1 MFKLLQL
8 RIEYIYE
15 STYGV
20 LKRNSNACFRPIELR
35 IEHTYVINQ
44 SRVCSNDKTL
54 LYISI
59 NTYFSIYRLK
69 NLDCSDTTKVA
80 GTINIDFGHILL
92 LRKVNS
98 NFLLVV

>member
-20 LKRNSNACFRPIELR
+20 LKSNSNACFRPIELR

-44 SRVCSNDKTL
+44 SKVCSNDKTL
-54 LYISI
+54 L
-59 NTYFSIYRLK
+59 
-69 NLDCSDTTKVA
+69 
-80 GTINIDFGHILL
+80 
-92 LRKVNS
+92 
-98 NFLLVV
+98 